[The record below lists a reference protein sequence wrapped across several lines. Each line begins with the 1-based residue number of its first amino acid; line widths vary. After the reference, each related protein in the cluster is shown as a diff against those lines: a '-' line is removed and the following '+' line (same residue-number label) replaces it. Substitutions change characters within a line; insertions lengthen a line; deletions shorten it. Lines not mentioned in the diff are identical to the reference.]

1 MLKHLLL
8 LPSACCWPPVHSPST
23 TSAKGDQPIPQRE
36 VAFEKQL
43 GIPGIMSSK
52 IRLDEMQSRIGRRQ
66 ADRVELDA
74 AGDLQV
80 ASPWQPA
87 DEDPPLLSA
96 RPDYVAEQGAIYL
109 RDLELISVK
118 TEPVGVGTALTRC
131 CPPSTS
137 RSRCS
142 SPRPPSTGLTA
153 VARTKPGSRIK
164 SKPSRWSP
172 VTGHPLQAALIP
184 NRALFSSTP
193 GARFFF
199 SSSPLPHNAHHS
211 HLDS

>member
-1 MLKHLLL
+1 
-8 LPSACCWPPVHSPST
+8 
-23 TSAKGDQPIPQRE
+23 
-36 VAFEKQL
+36 
-43 GIPGIMSSK
+43 MSSK

-118 TEPVGVGTALTRC
+118 TEPVDVGTALT
-131 CPPSTS
+131 PLLPTFNQSLSLFLSQT
-137 RSRCS
+137 
-142 SPRPPSTGLTA
+142 PSTGLTA

-172 VTGHPLQAALIP
+172 TDWSSPSSCSDPQPRPSSLQLQG
-184 NRALFSSTP
+184 R
-193 GARFFF
+193 GFFF
-199 SSSPLPHNAHHS
+199 SSSPFAS
-211 HLDS
+211 